1 MMYDITMTIKEDMLL
16 YKGRKHLKPEIS
28 TISDF
33 DNGSSHETELRMNL
47 HTGTHLDAPLHMIEG
62 GADSKSLIT
71 KDLFYKAKV
80 CSIDQRKEKITVEQL
95 NQLEVEAGDFIIFK
109 TRNSKLDYLKEY
121 PKEFT
126 YLAEDAAKYLS
137 RKGIQGVGIDS
148 IGIERNQSGHPT
160 HKSILAK
167 EIMILEGLR
176 LKDVPSGEYILMLAP
191 LKILE
196 SDALPVRAVLYN
208 KEELIDKLNN
218 L

>member
-1 MMYDITMTIKEDMLL
+1 MYDLTMTIKEDMLL
-16 YKGRKHLKPEIS
+16 YKGRKHLKPEIK

-33 DNGSSHETELRMNL
+33 DNSSAHETELKMNL
-47 HTGTHLDAPLHMIEG
+47 HTGTHLDAPLHMLKE
-62 GADSKSLIT
+62 GADSKELIN

-80 CSIDQRKEKITVEQL
+80 CTIDEKKEKITVKQL
-95 NQLEVEAGDFIIFK
+95 QQLEIEAGEFIIFK
-109 TRNSKLDYLKEY
+109 TRNSKTDYLKKH

-137 RKGIQGVGIDS
+137 SKDIQGIGIDS

-176 LKDVPSGEYILMLAP
+176 LNSVPAGEYILMLAP

-208 KEELIDKLNN
+208 KEELLDILNN